1 MTVNLYNM
9 YCKIYIYIVYLVQ
22 KKPSSIKGLKTKDQE
37 KKRVRSAK
45 MYLKKIC
52 I

>member
-9 YCKIYIYIVYLVQ
+9 YCNIYIYIYLVQ

>member
-9 YCKIYIYIVYLVQ
+9 YCKIYIYIYIVYLVQ

-37 KKRVRSAK
+37 KS
-45 MYLKKIC
+45 KKC
-52 I
+52 

>member
-9 YCKIYIYIVYLVQ
+9 YCNIYIYLVQ